1 MLKIKNLTV
10 SYDNKIAVDD
20 VSLDFQSGQITGL
33 IGPNGAGKST
43 LLKTGIGLLSAYSG
57 EIWFENKQ
65 LRKERFW
72 VKQNAT
78 YTPENAELLP
88 YLSGEEFLKLIAGI
102 YKLDEIESKISFYF
116 DLMGLVEKKDEL
128 IVNYSHGMKQ
138 KLSAAAALISKPKY
152 IFLDESLN
160 GMDAPSL
167 KRIFDYLKVQT
178 QAGSLVTISSHNVD
192 LIRDWCDEVFIINHG
207 KIISNFNKNE
217 MDQFRAGK
225 EDFLNKYISL
235 IK

>member
-20 VSLDFQSGQITGL
+20 VSLEFQSGQITGL

-78 YTPENAELLP
+78 YAPENAELLP

-102 YKLDEIESKISFYF
+102 YKMDEIESKISFYIE
-116 DLMGLVEKKDEL
+116 LMGLVEKKDEL

-167 KRIFDYLKVQT
+167 KRIFEYLKMQT
-178 QAGSLVTISSHNVD
+178 QAGNLVIISSHNVD

-207 KIISNFNKNE
+207 KIISKFNKNE

-225 EDFLNKYISL
+225 DDFLNKYISL